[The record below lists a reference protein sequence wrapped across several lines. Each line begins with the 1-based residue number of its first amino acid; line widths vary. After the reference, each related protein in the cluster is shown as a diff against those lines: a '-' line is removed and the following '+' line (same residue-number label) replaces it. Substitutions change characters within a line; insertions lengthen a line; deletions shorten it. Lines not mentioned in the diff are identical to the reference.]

1 MNTSTILKNL
11 KSISDASGQ
20 DFLELSTNFPIL
32 VGELNNIKRED
43 GQVTDNANIARFE
56 NIKKDLNAIL
66 KKQEK
71 KIEQNKEIAVN
82 FRNRNIELVNSFS
95 SRMEVLKSMN
105 TLIQKIKDESSEME
119 LISLNA
125 MVVSIKSGKEGQA
138 FSYITSNL
146 KQLSLR
152 LIAQSDALIANE
164 QSITENIEILQAAIE
179 DVERIS
185 DKTTH
190 ASTGDNSDIA
200 QVLDSILTS
209 LNKMFEHAAE
219 VRQPI
224 LKAMECIQ
232 MQDII
237 RQSLDDVILTV
248 SKIQDSSKSNDN
260 DDIDDQLDQAC
271 FDLQLTD
278 ISIRLLEN
286 INNKLIASIEVFK
299 ANRDRINFILSAVED
314 MRQKFIKT
322 SLQDSSKSTSLQGCI
337 NKTSDE
343 FSKFIASF
351 KSYQTAQE
359 QVLDKSNII
368 QNSVQRI
375 QLCFSDFFPIIN
387 NLTYV
392 AIAQRIEVARNANI
406 NSIKS
411 TVEYMSDLITQ
422 TDHNVQE
429 AQDLLQDFIDNSTKQ
444 IKNFSVE
451 AEADRKI
458 FAAINKSKTDFLN
471 SLGKLKKNFIT
482 MVENFK
488 VYSDDF
494 FSAYHAIQDSIEN
507 LEVLSTRLE
516 SEHKALSNIHEQ
528 TMEKKSSLMQ
538 QKGVSEWT
546 IRNDLFNNFI
556 HQFTVVSDKL
566 TAGNITGIDIEE
578 GVEAGEITFF

>member
-1 MNTSTILKNL
+1 MNTTSILKNL

-20 DFLELSTNFPIL
+20 DFLELSSNFPVL

-43 GQVTDNANIARFE
+43 GQMIDNTNIVRFE
-56 NIKKDLNAIL
+56 HIKEELNAIL

-82 FRNRNIELVNSFS
+82 FRNRNIELVDSFS
-95 SRMEVLKSMN
+95 SRMEVLQAMN
-105 TLIQKIKDESSEME
+105 KLIQKIKDESSEME

-138 FSYITSNL
+138 FSYITSHL

-152 LIAQSDALIANE
+152 LISQSDALIANE
-164 QSITENIEILQAAIE
+164 QSITENISMLQAAIE

-190 ASTGDNSDIA
+190 ASTGDNSDMA
-200 QVLDSILTS
+200 QVLDGILAS
-209 LNKMFEHAAE
+209 LNKMFESAAE

-224 LKAMECIQ
+224 IKAMECIQ

-248 SKIQDSSKSNDN
+248 SKIQDSDKLRNDTSLE
-260 DDIDDQLDQAC
+260 DQLDQTC
-271 FDLQLTD
+271 FDIQLTD
-278 ISIRLLEN
+278 ISMRLLES
-286 INNKLIASIEVFK
+286 INNKLLASIEVFK
-299 ANRDRINFILSAVED
+299 ANRDKINFILSAVED
-314 MRQKFIKT
+314 MRQKFIKS
-322 SLQDSSKSTSLQGCI
+322 SLQDSSRSNSLQACI

-359 QVLDKSNII
+359 QVLDKSNVI

-411 TVEYMSDLITQ
+411 TVEYMSDLIAQ

-444 IKNFSVE
+444 IRSFSVE

-458 FAAINKSKTDFLN
+458 FSAINKSKNDFIN
-471 SLGKLKKNFIT
+471 SLGKLKKNFIA

-494 FSAYHAIQDSIEN
+494 FTAYHAIEESIEN
-507 LEVLSTRLE
+507 LEVLSTRLRDE
-516 SEHKALSNIHEQ
+516 QTALMNIHDKTVQ
-528 TMEKKSSLMQ
+528 AKAALMEKK
-538 QKGVSEWT
+538 GITEWT
-546 IRNDLFNNFI
+546 IHNDLFNNFI
-556 HQFTVVSDKL
+556 HQFTIVSDKQ

-578 GVEAGEITFF
+578 GVEAGNITFF

>member
-1 MNTSTILKNL
+1 MNTTSILKNL

-20 DFLELSTNFPIL
+20 DFLELSSNFPIL
-32 VGELNNIKRED
+32 VGELNNIKRDD
-43 GQVTDNANIARFE
+43 GQIANNSNIVRFE
-56 NIKKDLNAIL
+56 HIKEELNAIL

-71 KIEQNKEIAVN
+71 KIQQNKEIAVN

-95 SRMEVLKSMN
+95 SRMEVLQAMN
-105 TLIQKIKDESSEME
+105 SLIQKIKDESSEME

-164 QSITENIEILQAAIE
+164 QSITEKISMLQSAIE
-179 DVERIS
+179 DVELIS
-185 DKTTH
+185 NKTTN
-190 ASTGDNSDIA
+190 ASAGDNSDMA
-200 QVLDSILTS
+200 QVLDGIIES
-209 LNKMFEHAAE
+209 LNKMFENAAE

-248 SKIQDSSKSNDN
+248 SKIQDENKSSDKATL
-260 DDIDDQLDQAC
+260 DDKLDQAC
-271 FDLQLTD
+271 FDIQLTD
-278 ISIRLLEN
+278 IAMKLLES

-299 ANRDRINFILSAVED
+299 TNRDRINFILSEVED

-322 SLQDSSKSTSLQGCI
+322 SLQDSNKSNSLQACI

-351 KSYQTAQE
+351 KSYQMAQE
-359 QVLDKSNII
+359 QVLDKSNVI

-422 TDHNVQE
+422 TDHNVQA

-444 IKNFSVE
+444 IKSFSAE
-451 AEADRKI
+451 AESDRKI
-458 FAAINKSKTDFLN
+458 FSAINKSKTDFIN

-482 MVENFK
+482 IVENFK

-494 FSAYHAIQDSIEN
+494 FTAYHAIEESIEN
-507 LEVLSTRLE
+507 LEVLSTRLNDE
-516 SEHKALSNIHEQ
+516 RAALANIHEKTIQ
-528 TMEKKSSLMQ
+528 AKTDLMEKN
-538 QKGVSEWT
+538 GITEWT
-546 IRNDLFNNFI
+546 IHNDLFNNFI
-556 HQFTVVSDKL
+556 HQFTIVSDKQ
-566 TAGNITGIDIEE
+566 TAGNVTGIDIEE
-578 GVEAGEITFF
+578 GVEAGNITLF

>member
-20 DFLELSTNFPIL
+20 DFLELSTNFPVL
-32 VGELNNIKRED
+32 VGELNHVKKENETV
-43 GQVTDNANIARFE
+43 QNNENFHRFE
-56 NIKKDLNAIL
+56 QLKRDLDTIL
-66 KKQEK
+66 KKQD
-71 KIEQNKEIAVN
+71 KIIHQNKEIAVN
-82 FRNRNIELVNSFS
+82 FRNRNVELVNSFAN
-95 SRMEVLKSMN
+95 RMELLTSMN
-105 TLIQKIKDESSEME
+105 SLIQKIKDESSEME

-164 QSITENIEILQAAIE
+164 QAITENITTLQTTIE

-185 DKTTH
+185 TKTTNSE
-190 ASTGDNSDIA
+190 AGGNSDIS
-200 QVLDSILTS
+200 QVLDGIMEN
-209 LNKMFEHAAE
+209 LNQMFNNAAE

-237 RQSLDDVILTV
+237 RQSLDDVIMTV
-248 SKIQDSSKSNDN
+248 SRIKDSDKIEDFADL
-260 DDIDDQLDQAC
+260 DDQLDQAS
-271 FDLQLTD
+271 FNVQLTD
-278 ISIRLLEN
+278 IAIQLLGN
-286 INNKLIASIEVFK
+286 INKKLVDSISVFK
-299 ANRDRINFILSAVED
+299 ENRDKINFILGAVES
-314 MRQKFIKT
+314 MRQSFIKT
-322 SLQDSSKSTSLQGCI
+322 CLQDSNKSTSLQGCI
-337 NKTSDE
+337 LKTSEE
-343 FSKFIASF
+343 FSKFISSF

-359 QVLDKSNII
+359 QVLDKSNVI

-392 AIAQRIEVARNANI
+392 AIAQRIEVARNTNI

-411 TVEYMSDLITQ
+411 TVEYMSDLIVQ

-444 IKNFSVE
+444 IRNFSVE

-458 FAAINKSKTDFLN
+458 FSAINKSKTDFIKALN
-471 SLGKLKKNFIT
+471 KLQKNFVSA
-482 MVENFK
+482 VENFT
-488 VYSDDF
+488 VYSEDF
-494 FSAYHAIQDSIEN
+494 FSAYHNIEDSIEN
-507 LEVLSTRLE
+507 LEVLSSRIVNEQEAIARIHSQTIE
-516 SEHKALSNIHEQ
+516 SKNLL
-528 TMEKKSSLMQ
+528 MEE
-538 QKGVSEWT
+538 KGVTEWT
-546 IRNDLFNNFI
+546 IHNNIFNDFI
-556 HQFTVVSDKL
+556 HQFTIVSDKQ
-566 TAGNITGIDIEE
+566 TAGDVTGLEIEA